1 MGITQTKIQEE
12 YVDRQYNLDQRL
24 KQGKGY
30 QIGGPRNLLQISA
43 GLFWFCLHVPQHF
56 NTHPTAKSM
65 PTSGRKL
72 HDFLGILGVGSRK
85 ESQTTFLH

>member
-24 KQGKGY
+24 KRGKGY
-30 QIGGPRNLLQISA
+30 KIGGARNLLQISA

-56 NTHPTAKSM
+56 NTHPAAKSM
-65 PTSGRKL
+65 PTPGWKL